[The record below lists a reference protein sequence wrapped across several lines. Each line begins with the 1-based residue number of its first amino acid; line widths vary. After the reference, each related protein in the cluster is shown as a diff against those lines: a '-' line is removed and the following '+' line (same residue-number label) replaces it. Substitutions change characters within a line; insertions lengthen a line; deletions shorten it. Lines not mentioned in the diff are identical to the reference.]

1 MNNREVIVRIVTPSE
16 QPHLPKV
23 ESIPLPRENK
33 NSLQKII
40 NGAALTAIAVIGIF
54 LAVGYFNLG
63 LSLRDILVIVGI
75 PLALGI
81 ITSYAIF

>member
-33 NSLQKII
+33 SLFQKMI
-40 NGAALTAIAVIGIF
+40 NGAALTAIAILGIF

-63 LSLRDILVIVGI
+63 LSLRDTLVIVGI
-75 PLALGI
+75 PLVLGI